1 MEGLFQLGLTVG
13 LLSLGYVV
21 GKAREGRHYASI
33 RDREAQLRHV
43 MAVTLRDMPGVS
55 GACQPALVTGAVCI
69 SIDYFKRFTAGLYFL
84 FGGRVSAYE
93 TIIDRARREAIL
105 RMKEL
110 AHAQGYEAIICV
122 RVETARI
129 ASSRNDGK
137 GTAAMEVVA
146 YGTAVRFASALM
158 APEQA

>member
-1 MEGLFQLGLTVG
+1 MDGLFQLGLTVG

-21 GKAREGRHYASI
+21 GQAREKKHYASI
-33 RDREAQLRHV
+33 RSREEQLRHV
-43 MAVTLRDMPGVS
+43 MAVTLREMPGLS
-55 GACQPALVTGAVCI
+55 GAYQPTLVTGAVCV
-69 SIDYFKRFTAGLYFL
+69 SIDYFKRFTAGLRFL

-105 RMKEL
+105 RMKERAV
-110 AHAQGYEAIICV
+110 AHGYEAIICV

-146 YGTAVRFASALM
+146 YGTAVRFADALM
-158 APEQA
+158 APEHP

>member
-1 MEGLFQLGLTVG
+1 MEGLFNLGLTVA
-13 LLSLGYVV
+13 LLSLGYFM
-21 GKAREGRHYASI
+21 GHAREKRHYASL
-33 RDREAQLRHV
+33 RSREAQLRHV
-43 MAVTLRDMPGVS
+43 MVVTLRKMPGIS
-55 GACQPALVTGAVCI
+55 GAHQATLVTGAVCI
-69 SIDYFKRFTAGLYFL
+69 SIDYFKRFSASLRFF

-110 AHAQGYEAIICV
+110 AHAQGYEAVICV
-122 RVETARI
+122 RLETARI

-146 YGTAVRFASALM
+146 YGTAVRFEGALM
-158 APEQA
+158 APESA

>member
-1 MEGLFQLGLTVG
+1 MEGLINLGLTLG
-13 LLSLGYVV
+13 LLSLGYFV
-21 GKAREGRHYASI
+21 GHARERKHYASLMA
-33 RDREAQLRHV
+33 RESRLRHV
-43 MAVTLRDMPGVS
+43 MAITMREMPGLS
-55 GACQPALVTGAVCI
+55 GAHQPVLVTGAVCI
-69 SIDYFKRFTAGLYFL
+69 SIDYFKRFAAGLRFL
-84 FGGRVSAYE
+84 FGGRVGAYE

-110 AHAQGYEAIICV
+110 AFAQGYEAVICV

-146 YGTAVRFASALM
+146 YGTAVRFGSPVLALKD
-158 APEQA
+158 E